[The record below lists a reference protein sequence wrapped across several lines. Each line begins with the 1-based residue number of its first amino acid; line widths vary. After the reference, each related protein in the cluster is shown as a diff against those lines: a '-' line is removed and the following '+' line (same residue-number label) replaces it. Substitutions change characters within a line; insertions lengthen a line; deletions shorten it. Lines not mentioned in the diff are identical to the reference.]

1 MIAKADSFTTQ
12 ELKKFKSKVKMC
24 IFTRMPNFSLL
35 LSRSLT
41 KAMLKIVCF
50 SRLSSF
56 FLAAQVFD
64 VLDAEGILTYDFPPS
79 ELQEEVDDT
88 VDTFLSLGYMYMMYI
103 VGRYSFL

>member
-1 MIAKADSFTTQ
+1 MNLIPVIAKADSFTTQ
-12 ELKKFKSKVKMC
+12 ELKKFKSKEMC

-35 LSRSLT
+35 MSRFLT
-41 KAMLKIVCF
+41 EAMLKMCVF

-56 FLAAQVFD
+56 LMAAQVFD

-88 VDTFLSLGYMYMMYI
+88 IDT
-103 VGRYSFL
+103 